1 MNRRS
6 EKLDQYLNKQVEIT
20 FIDGDIYTG
29 LLEFDRPYTGLKF
42 GSNQYSITYKDT
54 YTFLD
59 AHMFFRKSHVKSI
72 KEVR

>member
-20 FIDGDIYTG
+20 FNDGDSRIGVLRWNEHFEQLRIIPQHYY
-29 LLEFDRPYTGLKF
+29 LR
-42 GSNQYSITYKDT
+42 YSDGTY
-54 YTFLD
+54 LS
-59 AHMFFRKSHVKSI
+59 FRKSHVKSI